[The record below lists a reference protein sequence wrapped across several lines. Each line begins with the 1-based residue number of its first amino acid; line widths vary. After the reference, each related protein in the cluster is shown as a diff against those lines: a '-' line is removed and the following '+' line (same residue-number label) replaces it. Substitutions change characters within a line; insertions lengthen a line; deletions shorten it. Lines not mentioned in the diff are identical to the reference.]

1 MAVRVISI
9 DSRREIDL
17 AELTSEFSTKAVVRK
32 MWDIPTVQ
40 KRKETT

>member
-1 MAVRVISI
+1 MAVRVIDI
-9 DSRREIDL
+9 ATRREIDL
-17 AELTSEFSTKAVVRK
+17 AESAIEFSTKAVLRK